1 MMLTVSAAPSIPF
14 THGEPETPAKYRT
27 PASSVPYSMTPLS
40 LIETPSKP
48 FEDLVSSDLVENFAA
63 EEESTNSYTENDAA
77 EKERSSI
84 MKRDQGYVTEDQ
96 RAKGLVTF
104 EEAFLLNKSDK
115 VGNEVENAQLKKPQ
129 PSSAISGQ
137 RSEFSKIAKE
147 KMKKIAGKFKMITM
161 LICATWARRIFLRTI
176 TS

>member
-63 EEESTNSYTENDAA
+63 EENTNSYAENDAA
-77 EKERSSI
+77 EKERPSI
-84 MKRDQGYVTEDQ
+84 MKRDQGYVTAVSDEDQ
-96 RAKGLVTF
+96 RVKVLVTS
-104 EEAFLLNKSDK
+104 EETSLLNKRDK
-115 VGNEVENAQLKKPQ
+115 VGNKVENAKGKRPPQQIIASSNSSILKK
-129 PSSAISGQ
+129 
-137 RSEFSKIAKE
+137 RSKE
-147 KMKKIAGKFKMITM
+147 KMKMIAGKFK
-161 LICATWARRIFLRTI
+161 
-176 TS
+176 

>member
-1 MMLTVSAAPSIPF
+1 MLTVSAAPSIPF
-14 THGEPETPAKYRT
+14 THGEPETPAKHRT

-63 EEESTNSYTENDAA
+63 EESTNSYAENDAA

-84 MKRDQGYVTEDQ
+84 MKRDQGFVTEDQ

-104 EEAFLLNKSDK
+104 EETSLLNKSDK
-115 VGNEVENAQLKKPQ
+115 VGNKLENAQQKKPQ
-129 PSSAISGQ
+129 PSSAVLGQ

-147 KMKKIAGKFKMITM
+147 KMKMIAGKK
-161 LICATWARRIFLRTI
+161 
-176 TS
+176 

>member
-14 THGEPETPAKYRT
+14 THGEPETPAKHRT

-63 EEESTNSYTENDAA
+63 EESTNSYAENDAA

-84 MKRDQGYVTEDQ
+84 MKRDQGFVTEDQ

-104 EEAFLLNKSDK
+104 EETSLLNKSDK
-115 VGNEVENAQLKKPQ
+115 VGNKLENAQQKKPQ
-129 PSSAISGQ
+129 PSSAVLGQ

-147 KMKKIAGKFKMITM
+147 KMKMIAGKK
-161 LICATWARRIFLRTI
+161 
-176 TS
+176 

>member
-1 MMLTVSAAPSIPF
+1 
-14 THGEPETPAKYRT
+14 
-27 PASSVPYSMTPLS
+27 MTPLS

-63 EEESTNSYTENDAA
+63 EESTNSYAENDAA

-84 MKRDQGYVTEDQ
+84 MKRDQGFVTEDQ

-104 EEAFLLNKSDK
+104 EETSLLNKSDK
-115 VGNEVENAQLKKPQ
+115 VGNKLENAQQKKPQ
-129 PSSAISGQ
+129 PSSAVLGQ

-147 KMKKIAGKFKMITM
+147 KMKMIAGKK
-161 LICATWARRIFLRTI
+161 
-176 TS
+176 

>member
-14 THGEPETPAKYRT
+14 THGEPETPAKHRT

-63 EEESTNSYTENDAA
+63 EEESTNSYAENDAA

-84 MKRDQGYVTEDQ
+84 MKRDQGYVTAVSDEDQ
-96 RAKGLVTF
+96 SLVPF
-104 EEAFLLNKSDK
+104 EETSLLLKKSDQ
-115 VGNEVENAQLKKPQ
+115 VGNKVENTQQKKPQ
-129 PSSAISGQ
+129 PSSAILGQ
-137 RSEFSKIAKE
+137 RSELSKIAKE
-147 KMKKIAGKFKMITM
+147 KMKMIAGKFK
-161 LICATWARRIFLRTI
+161 LLLC
-176 TS
+176 SSVQP

>member
-14 THGEPETPAKYRT
+14 THGENETPAKHRT

-63 EEESTNSYTENDAA
+63 EQESTNSYAENDAA

-84 MKRDQGYVTEDQ
+84 MKRDQGYITVVSDEDQ
-96 RAKGLVTF
+96 RVKGLVPF
-104 EEAFLLNKSDK
+104 EETCLLPKKSDQ

-129 PSSAISGQ
+129 PSSAVLAQ
-137 RSEFSKIAKE
+137 RNELKIAKE
-147 KMKKIAGKFKMITM
+147 KMKMIAGKFK
-161 LICATWARRIFLRTI
+161 
-176 TS
+176 

>member
-63 EEESTNSYTENDAA
+63 EESTNSYAENDAA

-84 MKRDQGYVTEDQ
+84 MKRDQGFVTEDQ

-129 PSSAISGQ
+129 PSSAVSGQ
-137 RSEFSKIAKE
+137 RSEVSKIAKE
-147 KMKKIAGKFKMITM
+147 KMKMIAGKK
-161 LICATWARRIFLRTI
+161 
-176 TS
+176 

>member
-14 THGEPETPAKYRT
+14 THGENETPAKHRT

-63 EEESTNSYTENDAA
+63 EEESTNSYAENDAA

-84 MKRDQGYVTEDQ
+84 MKRDQGYVTAVSDEDQ
-96 RAKGLVTF
+96 RVKGLVPF
-104 EEAFLLNKSDK
+104 EETSLLNKRDK
-115 VGNEVENAQLKKPQ
+115 VGNKVENAKGKRPPQQIIASSKSSILKK
-129 PSSAISGQ
+129 
-137 RSEFSKIAKE
+137 RSKE
-147 KMKKIAGKFKMITM
+147 KMKMIAGKFK
-161 LICATWARRIFLRTI
+161 
-176 TS
+176 